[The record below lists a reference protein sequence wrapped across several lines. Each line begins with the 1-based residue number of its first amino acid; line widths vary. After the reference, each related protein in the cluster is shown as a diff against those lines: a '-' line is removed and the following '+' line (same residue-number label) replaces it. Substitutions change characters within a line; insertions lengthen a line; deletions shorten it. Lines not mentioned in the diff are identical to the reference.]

1 MLSFSLAKLVIT
13 TYLSSSFA
21 CFVLLVLI
29 SHLFVMCFWFYVLLR
44 CLFDSGWKISFD
56 QMQPQSMTLMYVVNI
71 PKYFGDL
78 NIVIF
83 VGICTEPFYDVNMDV
98 VNLFTNSFFFVFC
111 DIELYCIDVLYQFKC
126 VNIIFSI
133 F

>member
-1 MLSFSLAKLVIT
+1 
-13 TYLSSSFA
+13 
-21 CFVLLVLI
+21 
-29 SHLFVMCFWFYVLLR
+29 
-44 CLFDSGWKISFD
+44 
-56 QMQPQSMTLMYVVNI
+56 MQPQSMTLMYVVNI